1 MRRILFV
8 FLLLHSVCFG
18 QKNVNY
24 KIIEESKS
32 EGKLI
37 QSKSTYFTLSKNKS
51 ESKKDF
57 PSEIRI
63 KAIEYEDSRNPF
75 FFSSFHPDSNQ
86 NVLSSSILVDI
97 LMNLQQPIRFNL
109 QHQETAVDTSS
120 LRKEILSKARNWQL
134 SDDAAEMVRNNV
146 TVGAGFLCNKLN
158 YQYLGNDLI
167 KRLQSGPI
175 LVKSE
180 RYQLIKDD
188 KKNLYLT
195 FRDTSGLSDGELVV
209 DKKTLQP
216 IMLSRR
222 SEHIQDDRS
231 FITTTI
237 MQLLDTNVSSTYD
250 QAYAEMLLS
259 GSFVSKAL
267 YTDETIDSVK
277 VMKYITK
284 NEAIFTNDRTFVQRK
299 LDLLQRI
306 KNYKL
311 YDLSLNDVPI
321 NLLSGTHHL
330 SNFLYNGAISRDK
343 FITVIPLLDNEKR
356 YNWIQNVLYQ
366 QLGRP
371 AATGVLS
378 SDEQADLLINH
389 FFEIE
394 KQYTYPMI
402 LGQRIIQQADNLSQA
417 KKLLEELM
425 NLNDVYWNN
434 GNVGRYALLAYQR
447 LVSVDPDYTQ
457 QLLKDIIS
465 RLTVLYNADKTEHRN
480 ITRAH
485 LATANYLAYQMT
497 SKSNKEDALNY
508 LEKAALY
515 SPKNQAETVYNS
527 SYDIIFLKSK
537 KSYSEDYLTEL
548 AASGKKDVALQK
560 YIDEFLTVQGTSYK
574 GLRDFYQH
582 YYPEQKFSEFFIQKV
597 IPQLPDA
604 PDFALGNLE
613 NSKIAKADLKG
624 KWTLVDFWGTWCGPC
639 VAEMPKLN
647 SFYEHLKTDKS
658 RGDKIGFMSIACRDT
673 EDKVKKFLAKN
684 NYIIPVLM
692 SDGRVEKSF
701 QVRGYPSKYI
711 LTPGGK
717 LIAMPF
723 GFDWQPL
730 LEEVA
735 TF

>member
-1 MRRILFV
+1 M
-8 FLLLHSVCFG
+8 
-18 QKNVNY
+18 
-24 KIIEESKS
+24 
-32 EGKLI
+32 
-37 QSKSTYFTLSKNKS
+37 
-51 ESKKDF
+51 
-57 PSEIRI
+57 
-63 KAIEYEDSRNPF
+63 
-75 FFSSFHPDSNQ
+75 
-86 NVLSSSILVDI
+86 SSSILVDI
-97 LMNLQQPIRFNL
+97 LMNLQQPIRFNF
-109 QHQETAVDTSS
+109 QHQETIVDTSS
-120 LRKEILSKARNWQL
+120 LRKEILLKARDWQL
-134 SDDAAEMVRNNV
+134 SDDITEMVRNNV
-146 TVGAGFLCNKLN
+146 MVGAGFLCSKLN
-158 YQYLGNDLI
+158 YQYLDKGLI
-167 KRLQSGPI
+167 KRLQSEPI

-180 RYQLIKDD
+180 RYQLTRSD
-188 KKNLYLT
+188 KKNLYLD
-195 FRDTSGLSDGELVV
+195 FRDTSGISDGELVV

-216 IMLSRR
+216 IMFSRR
-222 SEHIQDDRS
+222 SEHIQDNHS

-237 MQLLDTNVSSTYD
+237 MQMLDTNVSSTYD
-250 QAYAEMLLS
+250 QTYAEMLLS

-267 YTDETIDSVK
+267 YTNEAIDSVK

-284 NEAIFTNDRTFVQRK
+284 NEAIFTNNRTFVKKK
-299 LDLLQRI
+299 LDLLQQI
-306 KNYKL
+306 QNYKL
-311 YDLSLNDVPI
+311 YDLSLNDVPV

-343 FITVIPLLDNEKR
+343 FIIVIPLLDNEKR

-389 FFEIE
+389 FSEIE

-402 LGQRIIQQADNLSQA
+402 LGQRIIQQADDLSQA

-425 NLNDVYWNN
+425 NLNDAYWIN

-447 LVSVDPDYTQ
+447 LVSVDPDYTH

-515 SPKNQAETVYNS
+515 SPKNQTETAYNS

-548 AASGKKDVALQK
+548 AAGGKKDVALQK

-604 PDFALGNLE
+604 PDFALG
-613 NSKIAKADLKG
+613 I
-624 KWTLVDFWGTWCGPC
+624 WRTV
-639 VAEMPKLN
+639 KLQ
-647 SFYEHLKTDKS
+647 
-658 RGDKIGFMSIACRDT
+658 R
-673 EDKVKKFLAKN
+673 
-684 NYIIPVLM
+684 
-692 SDGRVEKSF
+692 
-701 QVRGYPSKYI
+701 
-711 LTPGGK
+711 LT
-717 LIAMPF
+717 
-723 GFDWQPL
+723 
-730 LEEVA
+730 
-735 TF
+735 

>member
-8 FLLLHSVCFG
+8 FLLLNSVCFG
-18 QKNVNY
+18 QQNVNY
-24 KIIEESKS
+24 KITEESMS

-37 QSKSTYFTLSKNKS
+37 QSKSTFFTLSANKS
-51 ESKKDF
+51 ASKKDF
-57 PSEIRI
+57 PSEITI
-63 KAIEYEDSRNPF
+63 KAVEYKDSRNPF

-97 LMNLQQPIRFNL
+97 LMNLQQPIRFNF
-109 QHQETAVDTSS
+109 QHQETIVDTSS
-120 LRKEILSKARNWQL
+120 LRKEILLKARDWQL
-134 SDDAAEMVRNNV
+134 SDDITEMVRNNV
-146 TVGAGFLCNKLN
+146 MVGAGFLCSKLN
-158 YQYLGNDLI
+158 YQYLDKGLI
-167 KRLQSGPI
+167 KRLQSEPI

-180 RYQLIKDD
+180 RYQLTKSD
-188 KKNLYLT
+188 KKNLYLA
-195 FRDTSGLSDGELVV
+195 FRDTSGISDGELVV

-216 IMLSRR
+216 IMFSRR
-222 SEHIQDDRS
+222 SEHIQDNHS

-237 MQLLDTNVSSTYD
+237 MQMLDTNVSSTYD
-250 QAYAEMLLS
+250 QTYAEMLLS

-267 YTDETIDSVK
+267 YTNEAIDSVK

-284 NEAIFTNDRTFVQRK
+284 NEAIFTNDRTFVKKK
-299 LDLLQRI
+299 LDLLQQI

-311 YDLSLNDVPI
+311 YDLSLNDVPV

-330 SNFLYNGAISRDK
+330 SNFLFNGAISRDK

-389 FFEIE
+389 FSEIE

-402 LGQRIIQQADNLSQA
+402 LGQRIIQQADDLSQA

-425 NLNDVYWNN
+425 NLNDAYWIN

-447 LVSVDPDYTQ
+447 LVSVDLDYTH

-515 SPKNQAETVYNS
+515 SPKNQAETAYNS

-548 AASGKKDVALQK
+548 AAGGKKDVALQK

-647 SFYEHLKTDKS
+647 SFYEHLKTDKLKS
-658 RGDKIGFMSIACRDT
+658 DKIGFMSIACNDAA
-673 EDKVKKFLAKN
+673 DKVKNFLAKN

-692 SDGRVEKSF
+692 SDGQVEKNF
-701 QVRGYPSKYI
+701 KVRGYPSKYI

>member
-1 MRRILFV
+1 
-8 FLLLHSVCFG
+8 
-18 QKNVNY
+18 
-24 KIIEESKS
+24 
-32 EGKLI
+32 
-37 QSKSTYFTLSKNKS
+37 
-51 ESKKDF
+51 
-57 PSEIRI
+57 
-63 KAIEYEDSRNPF
+63 
-75 FFSSFHPDSNQ
+75 
-86 NVLSSSILVDI
+86 
-97 LMNLQQPIRFNL
+97 MNLQQPIRFDF
-109 QHQETAVDTSS
+109 QHQETIVDTSS
-120 LRKEILSKARNWQL
+120 LRKEIGSTARYWQL
-134 SDDAAEMVRNNV
+134 SDDIAEMVRNNV
-146 TVGAGFLCNKLN
+146 AVGAGFLCNKLN
-158 YQYLGNDLI
+158 YQYLDKDLI
-167 KRLQSGPI
+167 KRLESEPI

-180 RYQLIKDD
+180 RYQLTKSD
-188 KKNLYLT
+188 KKNLYLA
-195 FRDTSGLSDGELVV
+195 FRDTSGVSDGELVV

-216 IMLSRR
+216 IRLYLRN
-222 SEHIQDDRS
+222 EYIQDNRS

-237 MQLLDTNVSSTYD
+237 MQMLDTNVSSTYD
-250 QAYAEMLLS
+250 QTYAEMLLF

-267 YTDETIDSVK
+267 YTDEAIDSMK

-284 NEAIFTNDRTFVQRK
+284 NDAIFAKNRTFVNKK
-299 LDLLQRI
+299 LDLLQQI
-306 KNYKL
+306 KNNKL
-311 YDLSLNDVPI
+311 YNLSLNDVPLH
-321 NLLSGTHHL
+321 LLSGTHHL

-343 FITVIPLLDNEKR
+343 FITVIPLLNNERR

-371 AATGVLS
+371 AAAGILS
-378 SDEQADLLINH
+378 SDEQADLLVNY
-389 FFEIE
+389 FSENE

-402 LGQRIIQQADNLSQA
+402 LGQQIIQQADDLSQA

-425 NLNDVYWNN
+425 NLNDAYWIN
-434 GNVGRYALLAYQR
+434 GNVGRYALLACQR
-447 LVSVDPDYTQ
+447 LTNLHQDYTH
-457 QLLKDIIS
+457 QLLTDIIS

-497 SKSNKEDALNY
+497 NKSDKEEALNY

-515 SPKNQAETVYNS
+515 SPKNQAETAYNS
-527 SYDIIFLKSK
+527 SYDIMFLKSK
-537 KSYSEDYLTEL
+537 KSYAEEYLTEL
-548 AASGKKDVALQK
+548 AAGGKKDVALQK
-560 YIDEFLTVQGTSYK
+560 YVDEFLTVQGTSYK

-582 YYPEQKFSEFFIQKV
+582 YYPEQKFGEFFIQKV
-597 IPQLPDA
+597 VPQLPDA
-604 PDFALGNLE
+604 PDFALANLE

-624 KWTLVDFWGTWCGPC
+624 KWTLVDFWGTWSGPC

-658 RGDKIGFMSIACRDT
+658 RGDKIGFMSIACNDAV
-673 EDKVKKFLAKN
+673 DKVKNFLAKN
-684 NYIIPVLM
+684 NYMIPVLM

-717 LIAMPF
+717 LITMPF